1 MRTYRLAVFAL
12 IALGALALAG
22 CSGSNDSADTE
33 APVFLSSAVEPGPAD
48 VSIGGL
54 ADVTI
59 ETLTIQSHAKSPS
72 VVLSAQDDVVL
83 TEWVIT
89 PIRTD
94 GGTVASPVW
103 HNFYTA
109 YVAAG
114 GSTALSNYRI
124 YPAEY
129 FNQAPLYQL
138 FPANGGF
145 DKETNQT
152 NIRQRMHIEV
162 FGKTVA
168 GKKISLVFDVN
179 LNFFY

>member
-1 MRTYRLAVFAL
+1 MRTHRLAVFAL
-12 IALGALALAG
+12 IALGVLALAG
-22 CSGSNDSADTE
+22 CYGGNDSADTE
-33 APVFLSSAVEPGPAD
+33 APVFLSSTVEPGPAD
-48 VSIGGL
+48 VSMAGL
-54 ADVTI
+54 VDVTI
-59 ETLTIQSHAKSPS
+59 EQLTIESHPKSPS

-109 YVAAG
+109 YVPAG
-114 GSTALSNYRI
+114 GTAGLKNYRI
-124 YPAEY
+124 YPFEY
-129 FNQAPLYQL
+129 FSQAPLYQL

-145 DKETNQT
+145 DKETNKP

-168 GKKISLVFDVN
+168 GKKVSLVLDVN